1 MLVLTTSQGGIRN
14 GCRFEECVDHSR
26 ERVTVVG
33 EETSVAIERPKT
45 TKLLFQGSTS
55 FFRALPLIS
64 FRQPYGLVSR
74 DCFTIPRHGRQC
86 FGDVRCE
93 AQEQQSMG
101 PGGADVGG
109 LDGRACARVHSRT
122 LSLHAGV
129 YITPHKRT
137 HRI

>member
-1 MLVLTTSQGGIRN
+1 MLVLTSHRGIRN
-14 GCRFEECVDHSR
+14 VCGFEQGVDHSR

-45 TKLLFQGSTS
+45 TKLLFQGSTYFIRS
-55 FFRALPLIS
+55 FPLIS
-64 FRQPYGLVSR
+64 FQQPYGLVSR
-74 DCFTIPRHGRQC
+74 DCFTIPRHDRQC
-86 FGDVRCE
+86 FGDMRCE